1 LDVFPAF
8 FPLKGAVVVIVGD
21 GEGADAK
28 ARLLEGSPAEI
39 RRVSGQDAFRPETY
53 QGALLAFI
61 ADGDDGDLKAAADL
75 ARAAGVLVNVTDRP
89 ALCDF
94 TTPAVIDRGS
104 VVAAVGTGG
113 GSPTLAARLRNDIE
127 QKVPEGAG
135 RAAALLAS
143 FQDQVKARL
152 PDLGERRSFLRQA
165 LDGPAVKAA
174 LDGDM
179 ALALTFFE
187 AQLAD
192 PGASRIGKV
201 QIIRAEGP
209 SDLLTLRAARALS
222 AADIVVADPGAVP
235 GVLAMVRRDAE
246 RCDPEA
252 SPPDRIARWTRAGQ
266 TVIRLVC
273 GDPETEVR
281 MLAAAGIAVEILPHP
296 IILPG

>member
-1 LDVFPAF
+1 MDVFPAF
-8 FPLKGAVVVIVGD
+8 FPLKGAVVIIVGD
-21 GEGADAK
+21 GEGAEAK

-61 ADGDDGDLKAAADL
+61 ADGDDSDLKAAADL
-75 ARAAGVLVNVTDRP
+75 ARAAGALVNVTDRP

-94 TTPAVIDRGS
+94 TTPAVIDRGG

-143 FQDQVKARL
+143 FQGQVKARF
-152 PDLGERRSFLRQA
+152 PDLTERRSFLRQA

-174 LDGDM
+174 LDGNMDLARTLFEQALTDPGR
-179 ALALTFFE
+179 ALA
-187 AQLAD
+187 
-192 PGASRIGKV
+192 GKV

-222 AADIVVADPGAVP
+222 AADIVVADPGADP

-246 RCDPEA
+246 RMDPAEA
-252 SPPDRIARWTRAGQ
+252 ALGQIVRWAGAGK

-273 GDPETEVR
+273 ADPDQEVAD
-281 MLAAAGIAVEILPHP
+281 LVAAGATVERLPH
-296 IILPG
+296 GV

>member
-1 LDVFPAF
+1 MDVFPAF

-21 GEGADAK
+21 GEGAEAK

-61 ADGDDGDLKAAADL
+61 ADGDDSDLKAAADL
-75 ARAAGVLVNVTDRP
+75 ARAAGALVNVTDRP

-135 RAAALLAS
+135 RAAALLAG
-143 FQDQVKARL
+143 FQGQVKARF

-174 LDGDM
+174 LDGNM
-179 ALALTFFE
+179 ALARTLFE
-187 AQLAD
+187 QDLAN
-192 PGASRIGKV
+192 PGSSRSGKV
-201 QIIRAEGP
+201 QIIHADGP

-222 AADIVVADPGAVP
+222 AADIVVADPDADP

-246 RCDPEA
+246 RCDRETA
-252 SPPDRIARWTRAGQ
+252 SLNQIADWTAAGQ
-266 TVIRLVC
+266 TIVRLVC
-273 GDPETEVR
+273 GNADQE
-281 MLAAAGIAVEILPHP
+281 AAELQSAGVTVERLPHP
-296 IILPG
+296 A

>member
-1 LDVFPAF
+1 MDVFPAF
-8 FPLKGAVVVIVGD
+8 FPLRGAVIVIVGD
-21 GEGADAK
+21 GEGAEAK
-28 ARLLEGSPAEI
+28 ARLFEGSPAEV
-39 RRVSGQDAFRPETY
+39 RRCSAEDGGKTETY
-53 QGALLAFI
+53 QGARLVFI
-61 ADGDDGDLKAAADL
+61 ADGEDGAMKSAAAL
-75 ARAAGVLVNVTDRP
+75 ARSAGALVNVTDRP
-89 ALCDF
+89 AMCDF

-143 FQDQVKARL
+143 FQGQVKVRF

-179 ALALTFFE
+179 ALARRLFE
-187 AQLAD
+187 AELAD
-192 PGASRIGKV
+192 PAASRMGKV

-222 AADIVVADPGAVP
+222 AADIVVADPGTDP
-235 GVLAMVRRDAE
+235 GIMAMVRRDAE
-246 RCDPEA
+246 RCTPEA
-252 SPPDRIARWTRAGQ
+252 APTDQIARWTEVGQ

-273 GDPETEVR
+273 GEGEQEAAR
-281 MLAAAGIAVEILPHP
+281 LLAAGVVVERLTQS
-296 IILPG
+296 L

>member
-21 GEGADAK
+21 GEGAEAK
-28 ARLLEGSPAEI
+28 ARLFEGSPAEV
-39 RRVSGQDAFRPETY
+39 RRFSGDATLKPETY
-53 QGALLAFI
+53 EGALFAFI
-61 ADGDDGDLKAAADL
+61 ADAEDSVLAEAAQA
-75 ARAAGVLVNVTDRP
+75 ARAAGALVNVTDRP
-89 ALCDF
+89 AMCDF

-143 FQDQVKARL
+143 FQADVKARF
-152 PDLGERRSFLRQA
+152 PDLGERRSFLRKA
-165 LDGPAVKAA
+165 LDGAAIKAA

-179 ALALTFFE
+179 ALGRVLFE
-187 AQLAD
+187 RELAE
-192 PGASRIGKV
+192 PGSSRMGKV

-209 SDLLTLRAARALS
+209 SDLLTLRSARALS
-222 AADIVVADPGAVP
+222 AADIVVADPDADP
-235 GVLAMVRRDAE
+235 GILAMIRRDAE
-246 RCDPEA
+246 RYM
-252 SPPDRIARWTRAGQ
+252 PDVGTLDQVAKWTEEGQ

-273 GDPETEVR
+273 LDADLEIASLR
-281 MLAAAGIAVEILPHP
+281 AAGVMVERLPHP
-296 IILPG
+296 H

>member
-1 LDVFPAF
+1 MDVFPAF

-21 GEGADAK
+21 GEGAQAK
-28 ARLLEGSPAEI
+28 ARLFEGSPAEVKRI
-39 RRVSGQDAFRPETY
+39 AFDAALKPETY

-61 ADGDDGDLKAAADL
+61 ADGEDTAMKAAADA
-75 ARAAGVLVNVTDRP
+75 ARAAGALVNVTDRP

-94 TTPAVIDRGS
+94 TTPAVIDRGG

-135 RAAALLAS
+135 RAAALLS
-143 FQDQVKARL
+143 NFQGAVKARF
-152 PDLGERRSFLRQA
+152 PDLGERRSFLRRA

-174 LDGDM
+174 LEGDM
-179 ALALTFFE
+179 ALARTLFE
-187 AQLAD
+187 RELAD
-192 PGASRIGKV
+192 PGSSRSGKV
-201 QIIRAEGP
+201 QFIRAEGP

-222 AADIVVADPGAVP
+222 TADIVVSDPDADP

-246 RCDPEA
+246 RRDPGST
-252 SPPDRIARWTRAGQ
+252 SPDQIARWTEAGQ

-273 GDPETEVR
+273 GSADQEVADLS
-281 MLAAAGIAVEILPHP
+281 LAGLEVEQLPHP
-296 IILPG
+296 F